1 MIFDTLSQLETYVP
15 VVPAMAHVITVMD
28 RSLPYERKDGTYAC
42 DEDESVSYQVTSAM
56 SSKGGFEFEVKKGEG
71 ALVIALDGEEVVS
84 DMDASSVFILC
95 EGRFLL
101 LGEGRYRRG
110 ISTNLPSRFRDVV
123 FTFPMK

>member
-42 DEDESVSYQVTSAM
+42 DEDESVTYRVMSAM
-56 SSKGGFEFEVKKGEG
+56 SSSGGFEFEVKAGEG
-71 ALVIALDGEEVVS
+71 ALIVALDG
-84 DMDASSVFILC
+84 
-95 EGRFLL
+95 L

-110 ISTNLPSRFRDVV
+110 VSTSLPADFRDVV

>member
-42 DEDESVSYQVTSAM
+42 DEDESVTYRVMSAM
-56 SSKGGFEFEVKKGEG
+56 SSSGGFEFEVKAGEG
-71 ALVIALDGEEVVS
+71 ALIVALDGEEVVS
-84 DMDASSVFILC
+84 
-95 EGRFLL
+95 FLL

-110 ISTNLPSRFRDVV
+110 VSISLPADFRDVV